1 MGDISGAPLA
11 IEGLMAF
18 SGSHV
23 PGSVFF
29 GGWNRLWNRLSKVQH
44 LVTTWLVA
52 LGSNFSASWIL
63 IANGWMQNP
72 AGAVFNPDTMRMDV
86 EDFVA
91 VLFNPV
97 AQAKFVHTINA
108 GYVLDAVF
116 VMSTRAFYLLR
127 GKHSDM
133 ARGSFAVAAAF
144 GLLSSL
150 SVVVLG
156 DESGYA
162 ASEHQ
167 KMKLAAIEAMWETEA
182 APADFTAFGIPNQTT
197 HRNDYAIKIPYLMG
211 LVATGSLDE
220 PIPGIAELVGRAEHR
235 IRGGQIAYGALQ
247 RIAPTRTMP
256 KRAWSSM
263 RIGRIW
269 ATACC

>member
-1 MGDISGAPLA
+1 M
-11 IEGLMAF
+11 
-18 SGSHV
+18 
-23 PGSVFF
+23 
-29 GGWNRLWNRLSKVQH
+29 QH

-72 AGAVFNPDTMRMDV
+72 TGAVFNPDTMRMEV

-97 AQAKFVHTINA
+97 AQAKFVHTVNA

-127 GKHSDM
+127 GRHSDM
-133 ARGSFAVAAAF
+133 ARRSFAVAAAF

-156 DESGYA
+156 E
-162 ASEHQ
+162 
-167 KMKLAAIEAMWETEA
+167 EA
-182 APADFTAFGIPNQTT
+182 ATPPAN
-197 HRNDYAIKIPYLMG
+197 
-211 LVATGSLDE
+211 
-220 PIPGIAELVGRAEHR
+220 
-235 IRGGQIAYGALQ
+235 
-247 RIAPTRTMP
+247 TR
-256 KRAWSSM
+256 K
-263 RIGRIW
+263 
-269 ATACC
+269 

>member
-1 MGDISGAPLA
+1 M
-11 IEGLMAF
+11 
-18 SGSHV
+18 
-23 PGSVFF
+23 
-29 GGWNRLWNRLSKVQH
+29 QH

-97 AQAKFVHTINA
+97 AQAKFVHTVNA

-133 ARGSFAVAAAF
+133 ARRSFAVAAAF

-150 SVVVLG
+150 SEVVLG

-167 KMKLAAIEAMWETEA
+167 KMKLAAIEAIWETEA

-197 HRNDYAIKIPYLMG
+197 HRNDYAIKIPCLMG

-220 PIPGIAELVGRAEHR
+220 PIPELPNWSAVPNTASAAARSPTAHCNVF
-235 IRGGQIAYGALQ
+235 
-247 RIAPTRTMP
+247 APRRTMP